1 VFVLLVYDIG
11 VDRVQKVLK
20 TARKY
25 LMHIQNSVLEGE
37 LTPAQYARLKFEL
50 EHLIEPQ
57 EDHIRFYVTRTR
69 DNLEIENIG
78 EPKRDTGN
86 FL

>member
-1 VFVLLVYDIG
+1 MFVLVVYDIN

-25 LMHIQNSVLEGE
+25 LTHIQNSVLEGE
-37 LTPAQYARLKFEL
+37 LTPAQYAKLKHEL
-50 EHLIEPQ
+50 QNIIEPL
-57 EDHIRFYVTRTR
+57 EDHVRFYVTRTK
-69 DNLEIENIG
+69 DNLEIENLG
-78 EPKRDTGN
+78 DPKRDTGN